1 MAAAPAGI
9 LYSYASRGKKSQL
22 GIYNPKKW
30 WELTTMRAR
39 RDFDA
44 HGPDWIEA
52 WFATNDKPLRFIV
65 DSGCCT
71 ILPSS
76 MADEFRKMKEC
87 DMYDFLAAVSKFS
100 KRFFARYS
108 VLIHVHDFHAQ
119 LPGSDGFK
127 EFTRD
132 AHLAIKVVQGQ
143 FRTQAEKYTAPLA
156 AEASAVVAD
165 IFGENKGVECRHH
178 DTRVPSILLGANK

>member
-1 MAAAPAGI
+1 MPRILLAAAA
-9 LYSYASRGKKSQL
+9 LAVLFSYASRGKKSQL

-65 DSGCCT
+65 DSGYCT

-87 DMYDFLAAVSKFS
+87 DMYEFLAAV
-100 KRFFARYS
+100 RN
-108 VLIHVHDFHAQ
+108 
-119 LPGSDGFK
+119 P
-127 EFTRD
+127 
-132 AHLAIKVVQGQ
+132 
-143 FRTQAEKYTAPLA
+143 P
-156 AEASAVVAD
+156 
-165 IFGENKGVECRHH
+165 
-178 DTRVPSILLGANK
+178 